1 MIAHLMKYLLSSR
14 DYQRRMIG
22 DADGAT
28 IKHIYITRVPKMDVA
43 FPPSLNE
50 QQELVAKLDAFSDDI
65 KELESAYLRNLEF
78 LRDLKQSILQKA
90 FNGELTSPPSCAIQ
104 EAAE

>member
-1 MIAHLMKYLLSSR
+1 MIAQLMKYLLSSR

-43 FPPSLNE
+43 FPSSLNE
-50 QQELVAKLDAFSDDI
+50 QEELVAKLDALLDSV
-65 KELESAYLRNLEF
+65 KELENAYEHKLDSF
-78 LRDLKQSILQKA
+78 RDLKQSILQKA
-90 FNGELTSPPSCAIQ
+90 FSGELNSSPSQAVR